1 MTYQTFTN
9 ENGLAAVF
17 ASIQLPTAIST
28 GAAAGEIL
36 LYPAAVPCLSRG
48 YGLRTKGIINLWIT
62 SPSWK
67 RAMMVD
73 A

>member
-36 LYPAAVPCLSRG
+36 LYPAAAIGVLRC
-48 YGLRTKGIINLWIT
+48 YGLRTNGIINL
-62 SPSWK
+62 
-67 RAMMVD
+67 
-73 A
+73 